1 MINFYQNC
9 TNQWLFSPKISEQ
22 EKFIIN
28 ELKDEFEK
36 KFGLTGY
43 FLIMSSGSSQK
54 SDESVRLIALSAE
67 SVLNSAARFNNY
79 FKVGKEDRWG
89 LVLPEYHVA
98 GLAVYA
104 RAFLVS
110 SQVLSQSWSTLK
122 LHNNLK
128 SWIIENKITYMSMV
142 PAQIFDIVHQKIKA
156 PDNIKKIFVGAAVLN
171 SALREQALQL
181 GWPIVETYGMTET
194 ASMVAVKEGAFYKLL
209 PGVDIQIVSD
219 LLSIKCNS
227 LFTASL
233 QKRTNQIKFMIQDP
247 NSWFQTEDR
256 AESVETNKG
265 RVLKIL
271 ERDTEYI
278 KILGMGV
285 SLKERRDQFLSLLLI
300 KKLWPEHYE
309 LLALEDERAGFKL
322 VMVSDD
328 RINLTQ
334 NNELINLYNKAC
346 QAYERICD
354 CVIVEQIPRTE
365 LGKLKTEE
373 LKRIVMLKLNHK

>member
-1 MINFYQNC
+1 
-9 TNQWLFSPKISEQ
+9 
-22 EKFIIN
+22 
-28 ELKDEFEK
+28 
-36 KFGLTGY
+36 
-43 FLIMSSGSSQK
+43 
-54 SDESVRLIALSAE
+54 V
-67 SVLNSAARFNNY
+67 
-79 FKVGKEDRWG
+79 KED
-89 LVLPEYHVA
+89 
-98 GLAVYA
+98 
-104 RAFLVS
+104 
-110 SQVLSQSWSTLK
+110 
-122 LHNNLK
+122 
-128 SWIIENKITYMSMV
+128 
-142 PAQIFDIVHQKIKA
+142 
-156 PDNIKKIFVGAAVLN
+156 
-171 SALREQALQL
+171 
-181 GWPIVETYGMTET
+181 
-194 ASMVAVKEGAFYKLL
+194 AFYKLL

-233 QKRTNQIKFMIQDP
+233 QKRANQIKFRIQDP

-256 AESVETNKG
+256 AESIETNKG
-265 RVLKIL
+265 CVLKIL

-373 LKRIVMLKLNHK
+373 LKSIVMLKLNHK

>member
-1 MINFYQNC
+1 M
-9 TNQWLFSPKISEQ
+9 SSKISEQ
-22 EKFIIN
+22 EKLVVN

-36 KFGLTGY
+36 KISLMGY
-43 FLIMSSGSSQK
+43 FFIMSSGSSQK
-54 SDESVRLIALSAE
+54 VGESVRLIALSVE
-67 SVLNSAARFNNY
+67 SVLNSAARFNSY
-79 FKVGKEDRWG
+79 FKAGNEDHWG

-98 GLAVYA
+98 GLAVHA
-104 RAFLVS
+104 RAFLAS
-110 SQVLSQSWSTLK
+110 SQVFSQSWNTIK

-128 SWIIENKITYMSMV
+128 SWIAENKITYMSMV
-142 PAQIFDIVHQKIKA
+142 PTQIFDIVHQKIKA

-171 SALREQALQL
+171 SALREQAMQL
-181 GWPIVETYGMTET
+181 GWPIVEAYGMTET

-209 PGVDIQIVSD
+209 PGVEIQIVSD

-233 QKRTNQIKFMIQDP
+233 QKKAHQIKVIIQ
-247 NSWFQTEDR
+247 NQSSWFQTEDR

-300 KKLWPEHYE
+300 KKLWPAHYE

-334 NNELINLYNKAC
+334 NNELIDLYNKAC